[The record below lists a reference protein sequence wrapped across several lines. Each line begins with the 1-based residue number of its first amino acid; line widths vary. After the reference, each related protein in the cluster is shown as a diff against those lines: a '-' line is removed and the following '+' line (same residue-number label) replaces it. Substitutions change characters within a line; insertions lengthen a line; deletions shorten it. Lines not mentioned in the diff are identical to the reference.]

1 MDVKHAEYKR
11 LKAFMKEGFI
21 NIGVP
26 PEDAEI
32 SAEVL
37 ITSDLRG
44 IDSHGVGRFKM
55 YIDRIKAGIQLP
67 VTNWKI
73 LKETPTTLLVD
84 GGNGM
89 GHVVSYHTMERVLE
103 KAKKYGMGSAAI
115 TNSTH
120 FGIDGYYPLM
130 AVKEN
135 MVGFAFTNARPS
147 IAPTFGVEPMIGTNP
162 ISMAAPTDEEC
173 PFCIDGA
180 TSISQRGKIEQLER
194 EEKQTPEGWAIDEKG
209 NPYTDTSQLLID
221 LVKRRAALLP
231 LGGVGETLGGHK
243 GYGLADT
250 INWDID
256 YYRMTGYFHR
266 GEVLMEKVENIE
278 AVKFIKMGLS
288 LYNTSPLKNCY
299 YDWCQVIENEIEET
313 VFNNHLNLVRT
324 YINIGEYN
332 EAEKILNKLKKEY
345 PLEEILYQWLMKLYY
360 IEGRKGRIKRIYN
373 ELCDIY
379 QKELDLSPTERSK
392 ELFEKFLNI
401 VQ

>member
-1 MDVKHAEYKR
+1 MEMKYVNHKK
-11 LKAFMKEGFI
+11 LKAFMKEGFV
-21 NIGVP
+21 NVGVP

-32 SAEVL
+32 SSEVL

-44 IDSHGVGRFKM
+44 IDSHGIGRFKM

-73 LKETPTTLLVD
+73 IKETPTTLLID

-89 GHVVSYHTMERVLE
+89 GHVVSHHAMERIIE

-194 EEKQTPEGWAIDEKG
+194 EEKETPEGWAIDENGK
-209 NPYTDTSQLLID
+209 PYTDTSRLLVD
-221 LVKRRAALLP
+221 LVKRKAALLP
-231 LGGVGETLGGHK
+231 LGGAGERLGGHK
-243 GYGLADT
+243 GYGLAV
-250 INWDID
+250 
-256 YYRMTGYFHR
+256 M
-266 GEVLMEKVENIE
+266 VEILSAAFAGGPFGKALLGFDAEGNKIPYGLGHFFMVINIE
-278 AVKFIKMGLS
+278 NFIPVDIFKKTTG
-288 LYNTSPLKNCY
+288 
-299 YDWCQVIENEIEET
+299 EI
-313 VFNNHLNLVRT
+313 VRT
-324 YINIGEYN
+324 LRNSKKAPGHDRIYVAGEKECDKIKERSTKGIPINEN
-332 EAEKILNKLKKEY
+332 LQKILRGLKEELKIKE
-345 PLEEILYQWLMKLYY
+345 
-360 IEGRKGRIKRIYN
+360 
-373 ELCDIY
+373 DIG
-379 QKELDLSPTERSK
+379 
-392 ELFEKFLNI
+392 I
-401 VQ
+401 